1 MNSGKCCPHRNTVR
15 GFVRFRH
22 SSCPPHYLG
31 TLMGLIP
38 GQLLK
43 KDKLYKAFQVICGI
57 TLILFGGQLIYYVL
71 NVIA

>member
-1 MNSGKCCPHRNTVR
+1 
-15 GFVRFRH
+15 
-22 SSCPPHYLG
+22 
-31 TLMGLIP
+31 MGLIP